1 MRKPGA
7 LLGVLLVLALLFV
20 LFISPGYLRRA
31 AQPPETPPSQEVPA
45 PGGREEER
53 EVTLFFPNQEYIQT
67 GRADLPMLK
76 TVTRKIKATDET
88 LVAKVL
94 AELRQPP
101 TEEGLSTALYDQL
114 QILSAW
120 QDGERAYV
128 NFSSTNLYGGSLQ
141 ETLLV
146 HQIVKTLTGL
156 PGIEEVQF
164 LVDGEKRESLMG
176 HIATDEPL
184 SAGEL

>member
-1 MRKPGA
+1 MRKTGS
-7 LLGVLLVLALLFV
+7 LVGVLLVLALLFV

-31 AQPPETPPSQEVPA
+31 ANPPDSPQLPEEPA
-45 PGGREEER
+45 PTERER
-53 EVTLFFPNQEYIQT
+53 EVTLYFPNQEYIQT
-67 GRADLPMLK
+67 GRSDLPMLK
-76 TVTRKIKATDET
+76 TVTRKIKATDEN
-88 LVAKVL
+88 LVVKVL
-94 AELRQPP
+94 AELRNPP
-101 TEEGLSTALYDQL
+101 TEEGLTTALQDKL
-114 QILSAW
+114 KILSAW
-120 QDGERAYV
+120 QDGRRAYV
-128 NFSSTNLYGGSLQ
+128 DFSSENLSGGSLQ

-184 SAGEL
+184 GAERL

>member
-1 MRKPGA
+1 M
-7 LLGVLLVLALLFV
+7 LL
-20 LFISPGYLRRA
+20 SPRYLRRRSRN
-31 AQPPETPPSQEVPA
+31 PTIQEVPA
-45 PGGREEER
+45 GGREEER